1 MYESFAAMKMAD
13 GLYTS
18 SGYHVMMCAEAPV
31 VARWSNGRIDPDQSY
46 MLVHEQRNSNE
57 EIKQGNGVTMRL
69 LGTVNKKYTFKEL
82 LNKGYVP
89 FTIKEL
95 IGEEPV
101 EAGEA
106 YIGRQDA
113 PIENGADMILE
124 DIMTKSL
131 FCNYAICTIEAQVR
145 DANGNVL
152 LQEYY
157 PTQTTPHTFHANL
170 SNSDFE
176 EAAAGLAN
184 GTNTV
189 HILVRLSTGE
199 LKEAFTTTLKV
210 G

>member
-1 MYESFAAMKMAD
+1 MDTLTAKNPSKVPNTSTTPVALMDVGTITAA
-13 GLYTS
+13 TS
-18 SGYHVMMCAEAPV
+18 TSGC
-31 VARWSNGRIDPDQSY
+31 
-46 MLVHEQRNSNE
+46 
-57 EIKQGNGVTMRL
+57 
-69 LGTVNKKYTFKEL
+69 
-82 LNKGYVP
+82 
-89 FTIKEL
+89 
-95 IGEEPV
+95 
-101 EAGEA
+101 
-106 YIGRQDA
+106 YIG
-113 PIENGADMILE
+113 
-124 DIMTKSL
+124 S
-131 FCNYAICTIEAQVR
+131 YAWY

-176 EAAAGLAN
+176 DAAAGLAN